1 MVRRQQALPIP
12 HHKRYLLSIQP
23 PEPDLAARLL
33 TSFRFLLGFAR
44 HSYSLPAFHSSLSL
58 NLWAGWVFSRTLTCG
73 AIMQDSTRC
82 DTTPFDVAPSVS
94 AGTFRSSP
102 RALAA
107 N

>member
-58 NLWAGWVFSRTLTCG
+58 NFWAAWVFFTNPYARGYNSNCLMPYNHAVRQHVERYG
-73 AIMQDSTRC
+73 A
-82 DTTPFDVAPSVS
+82 
-94 AGTFRSSP
+94 
-102 RALAA
+102 AL
-107 N
+107 

>member
-58 NLWAGWVFSRTLTCG
+58 NFWARWVFHKPLRAGLRSNLLGVVPPLC
-73 AIMQDSTRC
+73 
-82 DTTPFDVAPSVS
+82 VVS
-94 AGTFRSSP
+94 CPHCSP
-102 RALAA
+102 ARK
-107 N
+107 